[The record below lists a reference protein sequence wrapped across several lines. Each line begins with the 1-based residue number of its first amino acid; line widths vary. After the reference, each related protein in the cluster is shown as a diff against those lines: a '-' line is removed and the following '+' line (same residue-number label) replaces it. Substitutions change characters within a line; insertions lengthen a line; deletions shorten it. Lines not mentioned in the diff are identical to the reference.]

1 MQCQLEA
8 LIGRNT
14 PRDIRHALQQVPSS
28 LEQTYTQI
36 LHRVPAH
43 YTPMAKQA
51 LFWLAFA
58 LKPMTLTE
66 LCEASLIGDSGID
79 VDDDVR
85 LLRKETLLEIC
96 GSLVRYNSVTT
107 EVTMAHSSVYEF
119 LTSDTIEKSNTR
131 YFHLNAN
138 TAENSVTRRCIE
150 YMCLPAFSSGC
161 CADKKELTKRERAWP
176 LLTYIA
182 QTLFEH
188 LQHIHLDDN
197 MKSLLLRFFATHK
210 QPNGGNFGAWVNA
223 FLPRTSKNIENST
236 PLYYSARFGLLEVVK
251 LILSTDQRNDIELR
265 GGRRYST
272 PLHVASWAGEAEVVR
287 ELLKAGASVNE
298 TSQSGSTGLMQAVKH
313 GYKDIEIMLR
323 AAGAK
328 LPDEKEDARP

>member
-1 MQCQLEA
+1 
-8 LIGRNT
+8 
-14 PRDIRHALQQVPSS
+14 
-28 LEQTYTQI
+28 
-36 LHRVPAH
+36 
-43 YTPMAKQA
+43 MAKQA

-66 LCEASLIGDSGID
+66 LCEASLIGDKGID
-79 VDDDVR
+79 IDDEVR
-85 LLRKETLLEIC
+85 LLKKETLLEVC
-96 GSLVRYNSVTT
+96 GSLVRYNPVTA

-119 LTSDTIEKSNTR
+119 LTSDTIKKTNTR

-161 CADKKELTKRERAWP
+161 CADKKELIKRERAWP

-182 QTLFEH
+182 QTLFGH
-188 LQHIHLDDN
+188 LQHIHLDND
-197 MKSLLLRFFATHK
+197 MKSLLLGFFATHK

-223 FLPRTSKNIENST
+223 FLPRTSKNIEKST
-236 PLYYSARFGLLEVVK
+236 PLYYSARFGLLEVVR
-251 LILSTDQRNDIELR
+251 LILSTDQRNDLELR

-272 PLHVASWAGEAEVVR
+272 PLHVASWAGETEVVR
-287 ELLKAGASVNE
+287 ELLGAGASVNE
-298 TSQSGSTGLMQAVKH
+298 TSQSGSTGLMHAVNN
-313 GYKDIEIMLR
+313 GYKEIEIMLR

-328 LPDEKEDARP
+328 LPDEK